1 MKEEEVE
8 MENQKKKR
16 KGMRKSSRKRRNWGQ
31 RTEMKAEEEE
41 AR

>member
-8 MENQKKKR
+8 LENQKKR